1 VGRKADQAAAKE
13 PEDSSQLLGNDMGG
27 DPSCW
32 LHLFCQDC
40 GVQLDGTEHLAT
52 CTMPTSDTQS
62 TEP

>member
-1 VGRKADQAAAKE
+1 MTRE
-13 PEDSSQLLGNDMGG
+13 EMGG